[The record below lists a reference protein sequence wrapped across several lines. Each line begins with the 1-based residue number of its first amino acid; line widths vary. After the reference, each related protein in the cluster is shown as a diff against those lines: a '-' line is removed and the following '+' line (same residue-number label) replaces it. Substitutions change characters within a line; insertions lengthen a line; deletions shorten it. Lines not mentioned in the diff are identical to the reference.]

1 MKRRRWIQTVL
12 AAPAAAAAAVVT
24 PDEAAETQA
33 SPRDEFA
40 KLEIAG
46 SPTGNAEPLHVF
58 FSKSEYAALERLA
71 NAILPP
77 LNGKPGALDAQV
89 PAFLD
94 FLLSQSPKPR
104 QILYREGLARIGSGQ
119 PIEQLLKPL
128 SAPWTY
134 HAPLDPFAKFLRE
147 AKQDILEATFNSRE
161 WIDARADRRGGAGTY
176 YLAVD

>member
-1 MKRRRWIQTVL
+1 ML
-12 AAPAAAAAAVVT
+12 AAPAAAAVVALPADAA
-24 PDEAAETQA
+24 EAADTQ
-33 SPRDEFA
+33 PQVRDDFA
-40 KLEIAG
+40 KIEIAG
-46 SPTGNAEPLHVF
+46 SPVANADPQHAF

-77 LNGKPGALDAQV
+77 LNGKPGALEAQV

-104 QILYREGLARIGSGQ
+104 QTLYRDGLARIANGQ

-134 HAPLDPFAKFLRE
+134 RDPEDPFARFLRE

-161 WIDARADRRGGAGTY
+161 WIEARAGRRGGVGTY